1 MLTDEEIL
9 TMIRKAFGP
18 VEHKRSERMDSL
30 SRGVPF
36 VIRYLMENDDQEV
49 TAGDLS
55 SALDVSSARMA
66 SILNV
71 LESTGSIKKYKS
83 MSDKRVTVVRLTP
96 KGRQE
101 GERNQTE
108 FVASMRKVI
117 EEIGIEE
124 FTHYLQTTDRIRSI
138 LCEFKKSNPVR

>member
-9 TMIRKAFGP
+9 SMVRTTFGP
-18 VEHKRSERMDSL
+18 VEHKGPKQLDSL

-36 VIRYLMENDDQEV
+36 VLRYLMENDDQEV

-101 GERNQTE
+101 GERNQAE

-117 EEIGIEE
+117 DEIGIEE

-138 LCEFKKSNPVR
+138 LCEFNKSNPVR